1 MAYES
6 ELLFQAI
13 EQFMDWTEEGI
24 LYFHSSRG
32 IQPPESGLFGI
43 PENLKTLFQYAYVYL
58 LLLFII
64 LDKVK
69 NKNNMQIHI
78 NNIGI
83 DKEK

>member
-1 MAYES
+1 
-6 ELLFQAI
+6 
-13 EQFMDWTEEGI
+13 MDLTEEVI
-24 LYFHSSRG
+24 LYFHSRG

-43 PENLKTLFQYAYVYL
+43 PENLKTFFQYAYVYLLLLLLL

-69 NKNNMQIHI
+69 NKNNMQIYI

-83 DKEK
+83 NKEK